1 MESFGDRKRKERGI
15 LAFMYIYKT
24 YVYTQQ
30 PIKGQGNR
38 VYPPMGTF

>member
-38 VYPPMGTF
+38 VYPPMRTF